1 METLRIAF
9 VYDVI
14 YPWVKGGV
22 ERRIYELAR
31 RLAKHHEV
39 HVYGYRHWEGPK
51 DIEREGVHYHGLA
64 PSPKR
69 LYLLGKR
76 NPLSMLRL
84 ASRLRSRIG
93 ELREY
98 DLVDVQNLFYPGAL
112 ALKDLPNAV
121 ITWHEFW
128 GPYWWRYLGPVGFPG
143 WSTERALFS
152 AERHVAVSWKT
163 RLDLLKAGLRKPVPV
178 VPNGVDVEFI
188 RSVPPA
194 ELESDVI
201 FAGRLIPEKG
211 VDLLLRALAEVKR
224 EIPDVRVVII
234 GDGPERKRLER
245 MAKGLGLE
253 KNVLFTGFL
262 SYENVIALMKASKV
276 FVLPSKREGFG
287 IVVLEAM
294 ASGLPVVTLDE
305 PMNAAKFLVEK
316 GKNGFVVGIE
326 GISGVLKHFLEDG
339 TLTKRVSYY
348 NQGTLSRY
356 EWSWI
361 TQNWLY
367 HLGF

>member
-64 PSPKR
+64 PAPKR

-76 NPLSMLRL
+76 NPLPMLRL

-224 EIPDVRVVII
+224 EIPDVRAVII

-262 SYENVIALMKASKV
+262 S
-276 FVLPSKREGFG
+276 
-287 IVVLEAM
+287 
-294 ASGLPVVTLDE
+294 
-305 PMNAAKFLVEK
+305 
-316 GKNGFVVGIE
+316 
-326 GISGVLKHFLEDG
+326 
-339 TLTKRVSYY
+339 
-348 NQGTLSRY
+348 
-356 EWSWI
+356 
-361 TQNWLY
+361 
-367 HLGF
+367 